1 MLSAPTGSHR
11 KLVLPLNTL
20 YSVMNTLLPF
30 ECFELDFMKRGLL
43 AILLLTPLLALLGTM
58 AVNRRMAFF
67 SDALGH
73 SALAGVGIG
82 MLLGIQNQLISMIIF
97 GVLWAVMISRINRT
111 GGASADTI
119 ISVFSST
126 GIAAGLL
133 ILSRNGSFAKYS
145 ALLAGDIVSVP
156 EGDLLWLLL
165 ALPLGVAAW
174 ALLYN
179 RLLLTAVNPAL
190 AQSRGVNTKWVEY
203 AFVSL
208 VAVVVMLSIRWVGV
222 LLINAL
228 LILPAAAARNI
239 ARSAV
244 QHALFSVI
252 ISLFSGIAGLC
263 AAVPLGT
270 SVGAAVVLC
279 AAVCYA
285 MSLLLARVMRIRVQA

>member
-1 MLSAPTGSHR
+1 MT
-11 KLVLPLNTL
+11 TI
-20 YSVMNTLLPF
+20 YSVLDAILPF
-30 ECFELDFMKRGLL
+30 ECFRLEFMKNALL

-73 SALAGVGIG
+73 SALAGVGLG
-82 MLLGIQNQLISMIIF
+82 MLLGVQNELISMIVF
-97 GVLWAVMISRINRT
+97 GVLWAVAISRINRA
-111 GGASADTI
+111 GGESADTI

-126 GIAAGLL
+126 GIAVGLL
-133 ILSRNGSFAKYS
+133 ILSRNGSFSKYS
-145 ALLAGDIVSVP
+145 ALLAGDVVSILP
-156 EGDLLWLLL
+156 KDLMGLLV
-165 ALPLGVAAW
+165 ALPLGVGAW

-190 AQSRGVNTKWVEY
+190 AQSRGIPTKWVEY

-208 VAVVVMLSIRWVGV
+208 VAVAVMLSIRWVGV

-239 ARSAV
+239 ARSAA